1 MHLFLDLISPI
12 PEFTVIDDNK
22 IILSRS
28 IIQFEDDKLSDS
40 IIPTFLDIEKS
51 LNLGKYMS
59 SLIVTTGPASYTS
72 LRVGIAFILG
82 QHFAKNIKI
91 ATLTAENLLKLNIYT
106 NKALKHG
113 IYIISANNQRFICY
127 QLENLKYNYVKLEN
141 QNIESFKGLKNI
153 DILYYNYEPLKN
165 FKLELKQKKYII
177 KENVVKNFSSLNF
190 VDSNII
196 KPLYI
201 SNNKNLN

>member
-1 MHLFLDLISPI
+1 MNLLLDVISPI

-28 IIQFEDDKLSDS
+28 IIQFEGDKLSDS

-127 QLENLKYNYVKLEN
+127 QLENLKYSIWVIPYSKLLWLR
-141 QNIESFKGLKNI
+141 II
-153 DILYYNYEPLKN
+153 ILIS
-165 FKLELKQKKYII
+165 KY
-177 KENVVKNFSSLNF
+177 
-190 VDSNII
+190 
-196 KPLYI
+196 
-201 SNNKNLN
+201 NLNNLLKTNYCSLK

>member
-12 PEFTVIDDNK
+12 PEFTVIYDNK

-28 IIQFEDDKLSDS
+28 IIQFEGDKLSDS

-127 QLENLKYNYVKLEN
+127 QLENLKYNYIKLEN
-141 QNIESFKGLKNI
+141 QNIESLKGLKNI
-153 DILYYNYEPLKN
+153 DILYYNYEPLKI

-190 VDSNII
+190 VNSNII

>member
-28 IIQFEDDKLSDS
+28 IIQFEGDKLSDS

-91 ATLTAENLLKLNIYT
+91 AALTAENLLKLNIYT

-113 IYIISANNQRFICY
+113 IYIISANNQMFICY
-127 QLENLKYNYVKLEN
+127 QLENLKYNYIKLEN
-141 QNIESFKGLKNI
+141 QNIESLKGLKNI
-153 DILYYNYEPLKN
+153 DILYYNYEPLKI

-190 VDSNII
+190 VNSNII